1 MLLLMLAVAVMFF
14 VAWNIGAN
22 NAANVMGISVGSGAL
37 SLRRAV
43 VLVFALEICG
53 AVFFGD
59 SVARTVGVGI
69 MSSTGMRMVEAVAVL
84 FLVGAFITAACY
96 FRVPLSMTQ
105 VLVGC
110 VVGYG
115 FAVSSVLNVGV
126 ISGVALSW
134 LISPLFGVVSGFFG
148 YYLVQR
154 WFLSH
159 FSNMH
164 DVGRSFGFF
173 AGLEVVSCAFVAFAQ
188 GANSIAAAVG
198 VFSGVVP
205 AVSLDMLFVLKIV
218 GGAGIGVGMAVWG
231 YRVMQTISSGIVV
244 MNPAMCFVAQF
255 AAAFVVLFFTFFGMP
270 VSCVNVVVGTVIG
283 VGLIS
288 GARTIHW
295 KVIYEI
301 VGSWVFVLPVSA
313 FVSFLFIR
321 GLIVFV

>member
-1 MLLLMLAVAVMFF
+1 MLLLVLAVAVMFF

-53 AVFFGD
+53 AVFLGD
-59 SVARTVGVGI
+59 SVAHTVGVGI
-69 MSSTGMRMVEAVAVL
+69 LDSYGMRMIEAISVL
-84 FLVGAFITAACY
+84 FLVGLFITVASY
-96 FRVPLSMTQ
+96 FRVPVSMTQ

-115 FAVSSVLNVGV
+115 FATSSVLNVGV
-126 ISGVALSW
+126 VLGVALSW
-134 LISPLFGVVSGFFG
+134 LVSPLLGVVFGFVG
-148 YYLVQR
+148 YYVVHR

-173 AGLEVVSCAFVAFAQ
+173 AGLEVVSCALVAFAQ
-188 GANSIAAAVG
+188 GANNIAAAVG

-205 AVSLDMLFVLKIV
+205 AVSLGSIFGLKLV
-218 GGAGIGVGMAVWG
+218 GGVGIGIGMAVWG
-231 YRVMQTISSGIVV
+231 YRVIQTISSRIVV

-255 AAAFVVLFFTFFGMP
+255 AAAFVVLFFTFAGMP
-270 VSCVNVVVGTVIG
+270 VSSVHVVVGTVIG

-313 FVSFLFIR
+313 FVSFLFVR
-321 GLIVFV
+321 GLVVFV